1 MCLMRFKE
9 TKMKA
14 KPYCGE
20 GILRTLCRCF
30 TMTAAMCSVTGVCS
44 VAYATTIT
52 VGVPNNND
60 QIELKKLSPA
70 FEKANPDIQLKWV
83 VLEENVLRQRLTTDI
98 TTNGGQF
105 DVLAIGTYEA
115 PLWGKRGWLVP
126 LSDLPADYDLNDLFK
141 TVRDGLSYDDKLYAL
156 PFNAESSMTFYRKD
170 LFAAKGLKMPD
181 QPTYEQ
187 IKGFADKLTDRNN
200 GVYGICLR
208 GKAGWGENMAYV
220 GTLV

>member
-1 MCLMRFKE
+1 
-9 TKMKA
+9 MKA
-14 KPYCGE
+14 RLYRRE
-20 GILRTLCRCF
+20 GFLCSLCRGF
-30 TMTAAMCSVTGVCS
+30 AMTATMCGVMGVGG
-44 VAYATTIT
+44 VAYATTVT

-60 QIELKKLSPA
+60 QIELKKLSTA
-70 FEKANPDIQLKWV
+70 FEKANPDIKLKWV

-126 LSDLPADYDLNDLFK
+126 LENLPAAYDLNDMFK

-170 LFAAKGLKMPD
+170 LFAAKGLTMPD
-181 QPTYEQ
+181 QPSYAQ
-187 IKGFADKLTDRNN
+187 IKDFAD
-200 GVYGICLR
+200 
-208 GKAGWGENMAYV
+208 
-220 GTLV
+220 